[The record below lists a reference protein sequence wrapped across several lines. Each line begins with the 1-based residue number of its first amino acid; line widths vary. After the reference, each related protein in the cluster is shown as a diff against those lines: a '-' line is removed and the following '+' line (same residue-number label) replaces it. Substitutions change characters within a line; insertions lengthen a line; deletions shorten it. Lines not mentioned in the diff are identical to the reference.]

1 MFEQASRQK
10 LRFDTLKGLLSVE
23 DLWDL
28 PLTGPVSLD
37 TIAIDLHRQTQ
48 ADSNVSFVIT
58 DRKTDPSVQLRFDI
72 VRHVIDVRL
81 EEKKTAD
88 DAREAS
94 VKKQKLLAI
103 LARKE
108 DAALEGASV
117 DELRRMVAEL

>member
-58 DRKTDPSVQLRFDI
+58 DRKTDPSVQLRFEI

-108 DAALEGASV
+108 DAELEGASV

>member
-108 DAALEGASV
+108 DAELEGASV